1 VLLGIKY
8 EAAKIGEVGDATL
21 AGIEEQMKREVGAGW
36 ESDDRVIRGRNAV
49 RREHG
54 LPGLGDLATGLLRS
68 PPRDVRCGAGSLES
82 RLQVSGF
89 RFQEFSG
96 NGYVAGGGVHC
107 PGAPT

>member
-54 LPGLGDLATGLLRS
+54 LPGLGEPGDRPS
-68 PPRDVRCGAGSLES
+68 PVPAPRRPLWR
-82 RLQVSGF
+82 RLFGK
-89 RFQEFSG
+89 
-96 NGYVAGGGVHC
+96 
-107 PGAPT
+107 